1 MNSSVRKKSNHMG
14 RCRLGKFKKNTS
26 LISTPVCQNEE
37 HNTFLTYPQK
47 ISAFSVEQMFV
58 SLRIDQH

>member
-37 HNTFLTYPQK
+37 QHFSHVSAK
-47 ISAFSVEQMFV
+47 EISAFSVEQMFV